1 MTSSSAQSPRPV
13 SDGRPPETVDRLMV
27 GVCGA
32 VWLVWLVVAVISTVA
47 LINLGRGGVDAGEGS
62 PWLLYTV
69 IVVSA
74 VTIAGAIPLLLRA
87 RRDALAESTRE
98 EPAPPAAPVR
108 PAPTSAQARPAPP
121 GDAPTEKIR
130 VFGTTVDPSGVRPL
144 PGPEPFGPTASVLQA
159 LSARAEAVERPWL
172 RGTAAILSAMGLGWI
187 SVAVAA
193 YLLAEGTD
201 SAAYV
206 ALGAAAAA
214 GVGIVASLVVFSR
227 LLAEAIR

>member
-32 VWLVWLVVAVISTVA
+32 IWLVWLVVAVISTVA

-87 RRDALAESTRE
+87 RRDALAESSRE
-98 EPAPPAAPVR
+98 EPAL
-108 PAPTSAQARPAPP
+108 PAPPARPAPS

-214 GVGIVASLVVFSR
+214 GVGIVAALVVFSR
-227 LLAEAIR
+227 LLADAIR

>member
-1 MTSSSAQSPRPV
+1 MTSSPAQSPRPAA
-13 SDGRPPETVDRLMV
+13 DGRPPETVDRLMV

-32 VWLVWLVVAVISTVA
+32 IWLVWLVVAVISTVA
-47 LINLGRGGVDAGEGS
+47 LINLGRGGAGTGEGS

-69 IVVSA
+69 IAVSA
-74 VTIAGAIPLLLRA
+74 ATIAGAIPLLLRA
-87 RRDALAESTRE
+87 RRDALAESSRE
-98 EPAPPAAPVR
+98 EPAPPAP
-108 PAPTSAQARPAPP
+108 PARPAPS

-130 VFGTTVDPSGVRPL
+130 VFGTAVDPAGGRPL
-144 PGPEPFGPTASVLQA
+144 PGPEPGTERSVLQA

-187 SVAVAA
+187 SVAVSA

-214 GVGIVASLVVFSR
+214 GVGIVAALVVFSR
-227 LLAEAIR
+227 LLADAIR

>member
-1 MTSSSAQSPRPV
+1 MTSSPAQSPRPAA
-13 SDGRPPETVDRLMV
+13 DGRPPETVDRLMV

-32 VWLVWLVVAVISTVA
+32 IWLVWLVVAVISTVA
-47 LINLGRGGVDAGEGS
+47 LINLGRGGAGAGEGS

-69 IVVSA
+69 IAVSA

-87 RRDALAESTRE
+87 RRDALAESSRE
-98 EPAPPAAPVR
+98 EPAL
-108 PAPTSAQARPAPP
+108 PAPPARPAPS

-130 VFGTTVDPSGVRPL
+130 VFGTAVDPAGARPL
-144 PGPEPFGPTASVLQA
+144 PGPEPGTERSVLQA

-187 SVAVAA
+187 SVAVSA

-214 GVGIVASLVVFSR
+214 GVGIVAALVVFSR
-227 LLAEAIR
+227 LLADAIR